1 MSPYTPLPFHSLD
14 HGVWRDRFEYCIET
28 ISPQPPQPIYP
39 SSVTSFTRCFSA
51 VQTVHSRKIVHCDL
65 KPANFLLVRG
75 KLKLID
81 FGISKTIQ
89 NDTTN
94 VVRENQVGTVNYMSP
109 EALRESANTSTAK
122 GRIKVD
128 LGMLTL

>member
-1 MSPYTPLPFHSLD
+1 MLL
-14 HGVWRDRFEYCIET
+14 
-28 ISPQPPQPIYP
+28 
-39 SSVTSFTRCFSA
+39 A

-128 LGMLTL
+128 LVCHFIIV